1 MRVRRRG
8 TVVNL
13 GYGRR
18 PTMRTDPRWYRIE
31 NAKSPAPTVYL
42 YDEIGFWGTSAAE
55 FASDLA
61 ALDAKTIDVRINS
74 PGGEVFDGIAI
85 YNALLTHKATIN
97 VFIDGLA
104 ASAASFIAQA
114 GDTIS
119 MARNAQVMIHDAQG
133 ICIGP
138 ADDMLVMHD
147 MLNKCSDNIADIYAQ
162 RAGGSVAAWRSK
174 MRDETWYSASEAVT
188 AGLADSVVE
197 RDGGAS
203 NAWDLSIYAHAG
215 RAAAPAPV
223 IEPRGPGLN
232 IRDRQPVDLEALEEL
247 RPEPEPAPLVEPEP
261 SDTLPADPVDYAALG
276 AGLSGLFH
284 DGIRGAIGAIDP
296 VPPVDLQSALRDVFF
311 DAPEPDLPTPEQ
323 PAPAPALN
331 PLGVLDWRQL
341 MREVPGP

>member
-1 MRVRRRG
+1 
-8 TVVNL
+8 
-13 GYGRR
+13 
-18 PTMRTDPRWYRIE
+18 MRTNAQWYRIE
-31 NAKSPAPTVYL
+31 NAKTPAPTVYL

-85 YNALLTHKATIN
+85 YNALLTHKAKVN

-138 ADDMLVMHD
+138 ASDMLEMSE

-162 RAGGSVAAWRSK
+162 RAGGTVNAWRSK

-197 RDGGAS
+197 RDGAS
-203 NAWDLSIYAHAG
+203 NAWDLSIYAYAG
-215 RAAAPAPV
+215 RQAAPDPVIDTPVGTNRRDRQPINVQTLEALQPAPEPAPV
-223 IEPRGPGLN
+223 IEPDPADPLPG
-232 IRDRQPVDLEALEEL
+232 
-247 RPEPEPAPLVEPEP
+247 
-261 SDTLPADPVDYAALG
+261 DPVDYAALG
-276 AGLSGLFH
+276 AGLGNMFH
-284 DGIRGAIGAIDP
+284 DGIRSAVGAIDA
-296 VPPVDLQSALRDVFF
+296 VPPVDLQSAMRDVFF
-311 DAPEPDLPTPEQ
+311 DAPEIAPKPEQ
-323 PAPAPALN
+323 PAPEPALI
-331 PLGVLDWRQL
+331 PLGVLEWRQL
-341 MREVPGP
+341 MREVPAP